1 VIQVTIRGPL
11 VAALALTV
19 ALPPGA
25 AAQGDLDANCPGPR
39 EMSFASMGGG
49 NSRVA
54 QTFTA
59 GITGGLTVATV
70 DVTKSGTA
78 GDYRLDI
85 NEVDGSGVPTN
96 DVIASTTI
104 SDAAVPAGTSLVS
117 GSFAIPAQVTAG
129 QQYALI
135 ITRPGSSGL
144 GWGTRLGNDCPG
156 GMFFANTQTS
166 PLNTLG
172 DTYDLVFEVFVLE
185 SDPPDTTITRRPTSR
200 TRKRRASFEFGSDE
214 PGSTFLC
221 SLDAGPPAPCASPQA
236 YVKLKR
242 KRHAFTVVATDA
254 AGNTDPTAASVIW
267 RVKKKK
273 RQR

>member
-1 VIQVTIRGPL
+1 VTIRGPL

-19 ALPPGA
+19 AMPASA

-39 EMSFASMGGG
+39 EMSFSSMGGG

-59 GITGGLTVATV
+59 GITGGLTVAAV

-96 DVIASTTI
+96 NVLASTTV
-104 SDAAVPAGTSLVS
+104 SDAAVPAGSSLVT
-117 GSFAIPAQVTAG
+117 GSFATPAQVTAG
-129 QQYALI
+129 LQYALI

-144 GWGTRLGNDCPG
+144 AWGTRLGNDCPG

-166 PLNTLG
+166 PPFTLG
-172 DTYDLVFEVFVLE
+172 DTYDVVFEVFVLE
-185 SDPPDTTITRRPTSR
+185 SDPPETTITRGPKSR
-200 TRKRRASFEFGSDE
+200 TRKRTASFEFGSDE
-214 PGSTFLC
+214 PGSSFLC
-221 SLDAGPPAPCASPQA
+221 SLDAAPPEPCASPQA
-236 YVKLKR
+236 YAKLKR
-242 KRHAFTVVATDA
+242 KRHAFSVVATDA
-254 AGNTDPTAASVIW
+254 AGNTDPTAASVDW

-273 RQR
+273 KKKK